1 MQKLILALVAI
12 IAAVSAFK
20 PIAHRTTGVQLS
32 MKNDMQK
39 IFGAGLIASTVL
51 TAGMP
56 VFAAEGDGA
65 RVSIFGSTAQ
75 STPFTVQE
83 NREDP
88 LYSPYS
94 AYGNGE
100 AAVYKKG
107 GKDELSFYSTILKNS
122 VDRTKKIP
130 DFINKKQWSEV
141 QTLLVRYNYNQR
153 EAMLRLAESAKDPKA
168 ATKAAKT
175 YFQDIND
182 INEYSL
188 KKNPTKCMAAYD
200 ASVKDLASYQS
211 LL

>member
-1 MQKLILALVAI
+1 
-12 IAAVSAFK
+12 
-20 PIAHRTTGVQLS
+20 
-32 MKNDMQK
+32 MQK

-107 GKDELSFYSTILKNS
+107 GKDE
-122 VDRTKKIP
+122 
-130 DFINKKQWSEV
+130 E
-141 QTLLVRYNYNQR
+141 
-153 EAMLRLAESAKDPKA
+153 EAESESEEDL
-168 ATKAAKT
+168 
-175 YFQDIND
+175 
-182 INEYSL
+182 SL
-188 KKNPTKCMAAYD
+188 ESLESSFLSESEFKIGIFCMALF
-200 ASVKDLASYQS
+200 VLEEK
-211 LL
+211 